1 MASKMNGT
9 STSERDSTETGD
21 VARGVTE
28 MVLWTRRPV
37 CGPRTSVID
46 RLSTM
51 AANDDIGGFRV
62 ETWPDEVGISEH
74 TEHTRVVERYKE
86 FLAWAE
92 DNDRSITPPFE
103 HRTVSP
109 LIGEGREVL
118 TLPIM
123 CLAVYEDESLCGVY
137 PSATDGRTISVS
149 EYLDAC
155 NDPDAAAVPTSIT
168 SVDS

>member
-1 MASKMNGT
+1 MASKMDDT
-9 STSERDSTETGD
+9 STSERDTTETGD
-21 VARGVTE
+21 TDRDVTE

-37 CGPRTSVID
+37 CGPRTAVID
-46 RLSTM
+46 RLSTL
-51 AANDDIGGFRV
+51 AANGDIGGFRV

-74 TEHTRVVERYKE
+74 TEHTRVIERYE
-86 FLAWAE
+86 AFRSWAE

-123 CLAVYEDESLCGVY
+123 CLAVYENEQLRGVY
-137 PSATDGRTISVS
+137 PNAVDGRTISVT

-155 NDPDAAAVPTSIT
+155 DDSDAVAVPTPTT
-168 SVDS
+168 SVDP